1 MINPNPSP
9 LWTAGDAAQ
18 ATRGR
23 AFGQWTVDGVSIDS
37 RTVEPGDLFV
47 AISGPNFDGHD
58 FVSDALSRG
67 AAAAM
72 VHREAA
78 DITPAPAE
86 DAPLLLVN
94 DTTAALEDLGRSARI
109 RMNGKI
115 IAVTGSVG
123 KTGTKEGLRL
133 ALSDQGLTHASE
145 GNLNNH
151 WGLPLSL
158 SRMPGDSAYGIF
170 ELGMHRAG
178 EIERLTA
185 ITRPHVAVITTVA
198 EVHSE
203 FFARLEDIADA
214 KAEIFS
220 GLEPGGVAVINR
232 DIGVY
237 PRLADAAA
245 RSPAGKV
252 VTFGEADDA
261 DVRLLDFKLNA
272 GGSEVEVDAMG
283 RKIAYRIGV
292 PGRHWVTNSL
302 GVLGVVW
309 AAGGDIEQAAESLTD
324 LRGLPG
330 RGDRHTVG
338 IASGSFIL
346 IDESYNAS
354 PTSMTA
360 AIEVLGQAAPDTAG
374 RRIAVIGDMLE
385 LGTRSAE
392 LHAGLLG
399 PLVENHIDLVFTT
412 GQYTTHLWEV
422 LPEKMRGGHA
432 PTAEKLSPM
441 VSSSLAPGDVVMVK
455 GSHGS
460 RTGRIVKALLDSGV
474 EQDRPRRR
482 VANGDWEG

>member
-1 MINPNPSP
+1 MTKGITGP
-9 LWTAGDAAQ
+9 LWTADDAAQ
-18 ATRGR
+18 ATAGR
-23 AFGQWTVDGVSIDS
+23 AFGQWEVSGVSIDS

-58 FVSDALSRG
+58 FVCDAMSRG
-67 AAAAM
+67 AAAVM

-78 DITPAPAE
+78 DITPE
-86 DAPLLLVN
+86 LRQDTPLLLVS
-94 DTTAALEDLGRSARI
+94 DTTTALEDLGRSARA

-123 KTGTKEGLRL
+123 KTGTKEGLLL
-133 ALSDQGLTHASE
+133 ALSDQGLTHASA

-158 SRMPGDSAYGIF
+158 SRMPGESAFGIF
-170 ELGMHRAG
+170 ELGMNRAG

-203 FFARLEDIADA
+203 FFAHLDDIADA

-220 GLEPGGVAVINR
+220 GLVPGGIAVINR
-232 DIGVY
+232 DIAVH
-237 PRLADAAA
+237 PRLAEAAG
-245 RSPAGKV
+245 RSPAATV
-252 VTFGEADDA
+252 ITFGQADDA
-261 DVRLLDFKLNA
+261 DVRLIGFSLNA
-272 GGSEVEVDAMG
+272 EGSEVEVEAMG
-283 RKIAYRIGV
+283 KKLTYRIGV
-292 PGRHWVTNSL
+292 PGRHWVMNSL
-302 GVLGVVW
+302 GVLGAV
-309 AAGGDIEQAAESLTD
+309 AAADGDVDRAAESLAD

-338 IASGSFIL
+338 IPGGSFVL

-354 PTSMTA
+354 PTSMAA
-360 AIEVLGQAAPDTAG
+360 AIEVLGQAATDTAG

-385 LGTRSAE
+385 LGTRSAS
-392 LHAGLLG
+392 LHAGLLDY
-399 PLVENHIDLVFTT
+399 LVENRVDLVFTT

-432 PTAEKLSPM
+432 ATAEKLSPM
-441 VSSSLAPGDVVMVK
+441 VAASLVPGDVVMVK

-460 RTGRIVKALLDSGV
+460 RTGRIVQALLNSGV

>member
-1 MINPNPSP
+1 MTIAGIKP
-9 LWTAGDAAQ
+9 LWTAGDAAR
-18 ATRGR
+18 ATGGR
-23 AFGQWTVDGVSIDS
+23 TFGQWAVDGVSIDS

-58 FVSDALSRG
+58 FVADALSRG
-67 AAAAM
+67 AAAAV

-78 DITPAPAE
+78 DFAPVLRD

-94 DTTAALEDLGRSARI
+94 DTTAALEDLGRAART
-109 RMNGKI
+109 RMSGKI

-158 SRMPGDSAYGIF
+158 SRMPGDSAFGIF
-170 ELGMHRAG
+170 ELGMNRAG
-178 EIERLTA
+178 EIERLTEV
-185 ITRPHVAVITTVA
+185 TRPHVAVITTVA

-203 FFARLEDIADA
+203 FFAHLDDIADA

-220 GLEPGGVAVINR
+220 GLEIGGVAVINR
-232 DIGVY
+232 DIDVY

-252 VTFGEADDA
+252 VTFGEAEGA
-261 DVRLLDFKLNA
+261 DVRLLDFTLKA
-272 GGSEVEVDAMG
+272 EGSEVEVDAMG
-283 RKIAYRIGV
+283 KKIAYRIGV
-292 PGRHWVTNSL
+292 PGRHWVKNSL

-309 AAGGDIEQAAESLTD
+309 AAGGDIERAAESLAD

-338 IASGSFIL
+338 IKGGSFIL

-354 PTSMTA
+354 PTSMAA
-360 AIEVLGQAAPDTAG
+360 AIEVLGQAATETTG
-374 RRIAVIGDMLE
+374 RRVAVIGDMLE
-385 LGTRSAE
+385 LGARSAE
-392 LHAGLLG
+392 MHAGLLET
-399 PLVENHIDLVFTT
+399 LVENQIDLVFTT
-412 GQYTTHLWEV
+412 GQYTTHLWDV
-422 LPEKMRGGHA
+422 LPERMRGGHT
-432 PTAEKLSPM
+432 PTADKLSPLLA
-441 VSSSLAPGDVVMVK
+441 SSLAPGDVVMVK

-460 RTGRIVKALLDSGV
+460 RTGRIVEALLNSGI
-474 EQDRPRRR
+474 EQDRPHQR
-482 VANGDWEG
+482 VANGNWEG

>member
-1 MINPNPSP
+1 MGFTRS

-18 ATRGR
+18 ATGGR
-23 AFGQWTVDGVSIDS
+23 AFGQWEVNGVSIDS

-72 VHREAA
+72 VHRDAA
-78 DITPAPAE
+78 DITPVLRD

-94 DTTAALEDLGRSARI
+94 DTTVALEDLGSSARA

-133 ALSDQGLTHASE
+133 ALSDQGLTHASA

-158 SRMPGDSAYGIF
+158 SRMPGDAAFGIF
-170 ELGMHRAG
+170 ELGMNRAG
-178 EIERLTA
+178 EILRLTA

-220 GLEPGGVAVINR
+220 GLEPGGAAVINR
-232 DIGVY
+232 DLGVFQQ
-237 PRLADAAA
+237 LADAAK

-252 VTFGEADDA
+252 ITFGEAGDA
-261 DVRLLDFKLNA
+261 DFRLLDFALKA
-272 GGSEVEVDAMG
+272 EGSEVEVDAMG
-283 RKIAYRIGV
+283 KKLAYRIGV
-292 PGRHWVTNSL
+292 PGRHWVKNSL
-302 GVLGVVW
+302 GVLGAVW
-309 AAGGDIEQAAESLTD
+309 AAGGDLEKAADSLAD

-338 IASGSFIL
+338 ITGGSFVL

-360 AIEVLGQAAPDTAG
+360 AIEVLGQAAIDTAG

-385 LGTRSAE
+385 LGARSAE

-399 PLVENHIDLVFTT
+399 SLVENHVDLVFTT
-412 GQYTTHLWEV
+412 GQYTTHLWDI
-422 LPEKMRGGHA
+422 LPENMRGGHA

-460 RTGRIVKALLDSGV
+460 RTGRIVQALLNSGV